1 MQVSVRAE
9 RLPTARVGC
18 KNTDGS
24 ERTGDVLARHDRHIS
39 HAKDTLL
46 HTLKLPHARCECT
59 RRLCADAALRWPLS
73 HWARTSLLK
82 HMRLLLVRFT
92 LLMVHI
98 F

>member
-46 HTLKLPHARCECT
+46 HTLKLATAR
-59 RRLCADAALRWPLS
+59 
-73 HWARTSLLK
+73 
-82 HMRLLLVRFT
+82 
-92 LLMVHI
+92 
-98 F
+98 